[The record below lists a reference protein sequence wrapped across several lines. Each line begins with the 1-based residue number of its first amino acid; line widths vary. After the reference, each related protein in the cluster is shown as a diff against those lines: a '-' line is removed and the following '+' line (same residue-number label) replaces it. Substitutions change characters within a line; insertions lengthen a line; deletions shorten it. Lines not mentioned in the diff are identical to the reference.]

1 MRLSIYEESVLKKRT
16 ENEQRINW
24 SRSPL
29 CRPGACRNLWCKLP
43 DRIELGPTRRD
54 WYCKNMQDLS
64 HYRRNDSRPPESVV
78 YAVLTSLSCFCSE
91 TKFRN
96 SLRSCSTPSFIYL
109 PNLSFIN
116 KYIFSW
122 DLLSFFIIY
131 LFLFLLIVVIQKFTP
146 ITFDYFIHAVSHVL
160 HFWNKTINIIRV
172 NSSHLISLH
181 KSISVATYM
190 FRAIIAIVTGSTSNH
205 FVYEDC

>member
-1 MRLSIYEESVLKKRT
+1 MYVHTKTIYTKIDFGIDSIKTEMRILFQITWMKRLLLRW
-16 ENEQRINW
+16 NEQRINW

-29 CRPGACRNLWCKLP
+29 CRPGACRNLWYKLP

-116 KYIFSW
+116 KYMFSW

-131 LFLFLLIVVIQKFTP
+131 PFLFMLIDVIQKFTP
-146 ITFDYFIHAVSHVL
+146 ITFDYFIHAGSHVL
-160 HFWNKTINIIRV
+160 HF
-172 NSSHLISLH
+172 
-181 KSISVATYM
+181 
-190 FRAIIAIVTGSTSNH
+190 
-205 FVYEDC
+205 

>member
-1 MRLSIYEESVLKKRT
+1 MRLSIYEETVLQKRT

-24 SRSPL
+24 SRSSL

-116 KYIFSW
+116 KYIS
-122 DLLSFFIIY
+122 LRIYY
-131 LFLFLLIVVIQKFTP
+131 LF
-146 ITFDYFIHAVSHVL
+146 
-160 HFWNKTINIIRV
+160 
-172 NSSHLISLH
+172 SL
-181 KSISVATYM
+181 
-190 FRAIIAIVTGSTSNH
+190 STSFCLCSLIWFKNLLQSRLIISSMREVMFCISEIRH
-205 FVYEDC
+205 SI